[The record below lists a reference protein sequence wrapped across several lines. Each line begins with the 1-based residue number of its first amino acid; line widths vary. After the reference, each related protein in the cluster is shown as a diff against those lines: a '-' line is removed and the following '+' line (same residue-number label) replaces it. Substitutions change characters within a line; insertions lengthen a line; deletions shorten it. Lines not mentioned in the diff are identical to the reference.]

1 MSNDTEILAVWY
13 KYIDQFRSSSISIGV
28 NMLPQLTVSLS
39 FIPSEASTLCFTPAD
54 VRLVRREQC

>member
-13 KYIDQFRSSSISIGV
+13 KYIDQFRSSSISIGI

-39 FIPSEASTLCFTPAD
+39 FIPSEASALRFTPAD